1 MHFAM
6 QRFDL
11 LFPDYSARNH
21 SEPSK
26 GRKGEAPNSSCST
39 KGLQREEK
47 GLHSR
52 PSSEEGKKS
61 LDRIFQVAGCQEDN
75 NL

>member
-26 GRKGEAPNSSCST
+26 GRKGGHQIVHAV
-39 KGLQREEK
+39 QRASREK
-47 GLHSR
+47 RRAFISGPHL
-52 PSSEEGKKS
+52 KKVKS
-61 LDRIFQVAGCQEDN
+61 H
-75 NL
+75 